1 VQWRT
6 LWQEVIVADVLQGE
20 LLLEGQQM
28 ADGLVQQ
35 LLLHSTHTV
44 SQHMPHEPLPCHND
58 VKRARLR
65 ASIWWWL

>member
-1 VQWRT
+1 MAVQWRT

-35 LLLHSTHTV
+35 LLLHSQRLKVECGHAIHKGRLHTYGK
-44 SQHMPHEPLPCHND
+44 SAHAP
-58 VKRARLR
+58 
-65 ASIWWWL
+65 